1 MPRDIPS
8 GVTYLSAAI
17 ASLAAAG
24 ADFAIISAN
33 TPHIVFDEL
42 QALSPIP
49 LLSIVE
55 ATCQAAKALHLHRL
69 ALIGTRFT
77 MKGDFYPRVFSRE
90 GIELIVPGDQEQDYI
105 HEIYL
110 GELLKGTFLPE
121 TRQKVCQIVERL
133 VHDHRIQ
140 GAILAGTEL
149 PLLLGDVT
157 AVAGVPFLDTTQIH
171 VRAGWRNYFGEVIR
185 PGSTPQ
191 AAGTALK
198 LCPQRRLPHLISTPW
213 KLNDAS
219 PIGAGRFVVERP
231 FRKRHDACG
240 MLSQLE
246 SLADDETLNRA

>member
-1 MPRDIPS
+1 VKVLGIVGGIGPDSTIDYYRSIVHQYRQAAAGGPS
-8 GVTYLSAAI
+8 PALVIRSVDVNVLVTLMSAARYPEVVTYLSAAV

-49 LLSIVE
+49 LLSIVK
-55 ATCQAAKALHLHRL
+55 ATCHAAKALQFDRL

-77 MKGDFYPRVFSRE
+77 MQGDFYPRVFSRE

-121 TRQKVCQIVERL
+121 TRQKLCKIVERL
-133 VHDHRIQ
+133 VHDHGIQ

-149 PLLLGDVT
+149 PLLLGRRDC
-157 AVAGVPFLDTTQIH
+157 GRRGPFSGHHADT
-171 VRAGWRNYFGEVIR
+171 RASSSGGITSV
-185 PGSTPQ
+185 
-191 AAGTALK
+191 K
-198 LCPQRRLPHLISTPW
+198 
-213 KLNDAS
+213 
-219 PIGAGRFVVERP
+219 
-231 FRKRHDACG
+231 
-240 MLSQLE
+240 
-246 SLADDETLNRA
+246 